1 MSMSFLRDQIIG
13 IVRRSKADG
22 GVGVVKT
29 VVLDHHWNVDDDDDH
44 DFSSLG
50 LRGGG
55 GRRRMSEQ
63 RESSADGGGGGG
75 VGGDNDDE
83 RRGETRRWTL
93 SCKPY
98 SFHIQRARLIHCF
111 EAWGRYGDAEIEG
124 FSVLESLRGIEIGGT
139 GSKLVKK
146 KFQYVPNLGNE
157 SVDHEFAFLDVEIV
171 VTLVKCVSMKQS
183 KEEGH
188 YRRVLTLV
196 DEVSP
201 WFRCTAA
208 ATDGQQFQTVFNP
221 ISARKTSAF
230 AKTVFNTLAF
240 QIRGEGLQ
248 RLRSVVSD
256 SVQALL
262 SLHPFQQQERLPNEG
277 RENEGKAMG

>member
-1 MSMSFLRDQIIG
+1 MLRLYSLSLSLSTTTTSMDSDAESHHHHQAQKIQ
-13 IVRRSKADG
+13 
-22 GVGVVKT
+22 KT
-29 VVLDHHWNVDDDDDH
+29 IK
-44 DFSSLG
+44 
-50 LRGGG
+50 
-55 GRRRMSEQ
+55 RRR
-63 RESSADGGGGGG
+63 
-75 VGGDNDDE
+75 
-83 RRGETRRWTL
+83 RRPPILLLISRQEVPLLPQSLPLSNPQTPL

-201 WFRCTAA
+201 WF
-208 ATDGQQFQTVFNP
+208 
-221 ISARKTSAF
+221 SA
-230 AKTVFNTLAF
+230 
-240 QIRGEGLQ
+240 
-248 RLRSVVSD
+248 
-256 SVQALL
+256 L
-262 SLHPFQQQERLPNEG
+262 SESN
-277 RENEGKAMG
+277 

>member
-22 GVGVVKT
+22 GVGVAKT

-50 LRGGG
+50 LRGGD

-201 WFRCTAA
+201 WFRTHLHQRPTPDGRERLKLQRQWSETAE
-208 ATDGQQFQTVFNP
+208 
-221 ISARKTSAF
+221 ISYWQKWRSG
-230 AKTVFNTLAF
+230 
-240 QIRGEGLQ
+240 GEGE
-248 RLRSVVSD
+248 
-256 SVQALL
+256 ALEGV
-262 SLHPFQQQERLPNEG
+262 PDVEREWVEDVASSASEDAWNHCHF
-277 RENEGKAMG
+277 